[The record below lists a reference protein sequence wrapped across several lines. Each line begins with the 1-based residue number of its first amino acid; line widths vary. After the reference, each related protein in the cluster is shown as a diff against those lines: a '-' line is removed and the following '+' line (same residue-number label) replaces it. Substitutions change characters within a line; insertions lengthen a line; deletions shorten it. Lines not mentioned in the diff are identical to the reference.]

1 MNTPPPWGKKK
12 KPADPEEFL
21 ADLIQKVRD
30 FFEERK
36 GKDEQKP
43 AAPDSGGG
51 DSSGGIAAGAG
62 KIALVIAALI
72 LLRGV
77 FACFYT
83 IEPGEQ
89 GIVLRFGKYN
99 RTAGPG
105 LNFKIPY
112 MEEMFRVD
120 VETVRKEEFG
130 VQKTARSNSDDSES
144 LMLTGD
150 KNVINVAWIVQYKI
164 KDPYQYLFKVSDV
177 SQAVRDNSETV
188 IRRIVGNMD
197 FDYVLS
203 NRNDLADTGRQEL
216 QRDLNKLET
225 GVDIVTLQLLDIT
238 PTDEVKPAF
247 NEVNEADQDMKRLI
261 NEAEETYNR
270 VIPRARGAAK
280 QTVEEARGY
289 AVQRVNDAKG
299 ETVRFKAIAA
309 EYEKAKDV
317 TRQRMYL
324 ETMQNVLPQV
334 KQLYIM
340 HGGAQP
346 ALPFF
351 NLNDAGSGST
361 QPLPPAAPSIPS
373 LNTLPQEAVTK

>member
-30 FFEERK
+30 FFEERS
-36 GKDEQKP
+36 GKEPKKQEP
-43 AAPDSGGG
+43 APEGGG
-51 DSSGGIAAGAG
+51 EGGGFAAGAG

-89 GIVLRFGKYN
+89 GIVLRFGKYS

-112 MEEMFRVD
+112 MENMFRVD

-130 VQKTARSNSDDSES
+130 LKKTARSSGDDSES

-150 KNVINVAWIVQYKI
+150 KNVIDVAWIVQYKI
-164 KDPYQYLFKVSDV
+164 KDPYQFLFKVSDV
-177 SQAVRDNSETV
+177 AQAVRDNSETV

-197 FDYVLS
+197 FDYVLG
-203 NRNDLADTGRQEL
+203 NRITLADMGRQEL

-225 GVDIVTLQLLDIT
+225 GVDIVTLQLLDVT

-247 NEVNEADQDMKRLI
+247 NDVNAADQDMKRLI
-261 NEAEETYNR
+261 NEAEQEYNK
-270 VIPRARGAAK
+270 VIPEAK
-280 QTVEEARGY
+280 GTANKMIEESHGY
-289 AVQRVNDAKG
+289 AAQRINDAKG

-309 EYEKAKDV
+309 EYEKAKEV

-324 ETMQNVLPQV
+324 ETMQSVLPQV
-334 KQLYIM
+334 RQLYIM
-340 HGGAQP
+340 NGGAQP
-346 ALPFF
+346 ALPFL
-351 NLNDAGSGST
+351 NLNGAAGDT
-361 QPLPPAAPSIPS
+361 PQPVPFHPA
-373 LNTLPQEAVTK
+373 QEAVTR

>member
-1 MNTPPPWGKKK
+1 MPMNTPPPWGKKK

-30 FFEERK
+30 FFEERSAK
-36 GKDEQKP
+36 KESKEP
-43 AAPDSGGG
+43 APDSGDSEGG
-51 DSSGGIAAGAG
+51 GLAAGAG
-62 KIALVIAALI
+62 KIALVIAALV

-89 GIVLRFGKYN
+89 GIVLRFGQYS

-112 MEEMFRVD
+112 MEDMVRVD

-130 VQKTARSNSDDSES
+130 LQKTARSSGDDSES

-150 KNVINVAWIVQYKI
+150 KNVIDVAWIVQYKI
-164 KDPYQYLFKVSDV
+164 KDPYQFLFKVSNV
-177 SQAVRDNSETV
+177 PQAVRDNSETV

-197 FDYVLS
+197 FDYVLG
-203 NRNDLADTGRQEL
+203 NRIGLADVARQEL

-270 VIPRARGAAK
+270 LIPKARGSAK
-280 QTVEEARGY
+280 QTVEEAHGY
-289 AVQRVNDAKG
+289 AVQRINNAKG
-299 ETVRFKAIAA
+299 ETARFKAIAA
-309 EYEKAKDV
+309 EYENAKEV

-324 ETMQNVLPQV
+324 ETMQNILPQV
-334 KQLYIM
+334 RQLYIM
-340 HGGAQP
+340 DSGAQP

-351 NLNDAGSGST
+351 NLNG
-361 QPLPPAAPSIPS
+361 AAASAP
-373 LNTLPQEAVTK
+373 LPQEAATK

>member
-1 MNTPPPWGKKK
+1 MPMNTHPPWGKKK

-30 FFEERK
+30 FFEERSSK
-36 GKDEQKP
+36 EPKKRET
-43 AAPDSGGG
+43 APEGG
-51 DSSGGIAAGAG
+51 DSSGGGFAAGAG
-62 KIALVIAALI
+62 KIALVIAALV

-89 GIVLRFGKYN
+89 GIVLRFGQYS

-112 MEEMFRVD
+112 MEDMVRVD

-130 VQKTARSNSDDSES
+130 LQKTVKSDDSES

-150 KNVINVAWIVQYKI
+150 KNVIDVAWIVQYKI
-164 KDPYQYLFKVSDV
+164 KDPYQFLFKVSNV
-177 SQAVRDNSETV
+177 AQAVRDNSETV

-197 FDYVLS
+197 FDYVLG
-203 NRNDLADTGRQEL
+203 NRITLADMGRQEL

-225 GVDIVTLQLLDIT
+225 GVDIVTLQLLDVT

-247 NEVNEADQDMKRLI
+247 NDVNAADQDMKRLI
-261 NEAEETYNR
+261 NEAEQEYNK
-270 VIPRARGAAK
+270 VIPAAK
-280 QTVEEARGY
+280 GTANKMIEESHGY
-289 AVQRVNDAKG
+289 AAQRINDAKG

-309 EYEKAKDV
+309 EYEKAKEV

-324 ETMQNVLPQV
+324 ETMQSVLPQV
-334 KQLYIM
+334 RQLYIM
-340 HGGAQP
+340 DGGAQP
-346 ALPFF
+346 ALPFL
-351 NLNDAGSGST
+351 NLNGAAGDT
-361 QPLPPAAPSIPS
+361 PQPVPFNP
-373 LNTLPQEAVTK
+373 PQEAVTQ

>member
-30 FFEERK
+30 FFEERS
-36 GKDEQKP
+36 GKEPKKKES
-43 AAPDSGGG
+43 APEGG
-51 DSSGGIAAGAG
+51 DSSGGGFAAGAG
-62 KIALVIAALI
+62 KIALVLAALV

-89 GIVLRFGKYN
+89 GIILRFGQYS

-112 MEEMFRVD
+112 MEDMVRVD

-130 VQKTARSNSDDSES
+130 LQKTARSSGDDSES

-150 KNVINVAWIVQYKI
+150 KNVIDVAWIVQYKI
-164 KDPYQYLFKVSDV
+164 KDPYQFLFKVSDV
-177 SQAVRDNSETV
+177 AQAVRDNSETV

-197 FDYVLS
+197 FDYVLG
-203 NRNDLADTGRQEL
+203 NRIGLADIGRQEL

-270 VIPRARGAAK
+270 VIPKARGSAK

-289 AVQRVNDAKG
+289 AVQRTNDAKG

-309 EYEKAKDV
+309 EYEKAKEV

-324 ETMQNVLPQV
+324 ETMQSVLPQV
-334 KQLYIM
+334 KQIYVM
-340 HGGAQP
+340 DSGAQP
-346 ALPFF
+346 ALPFL
-351 NLNDAGSGST
+351 NLNGTGSSA
-361 QPLPPAAPSIPS
+361 QPPLSSPTI
-373 LNTLPQEAVTK
+373 NNLPQEAVTR

>member
-30 FFEERK
+30 FFEERS
-36 GKDEQKP
+36 GKEPKKKES
-43 AAPDSGGG
+43 APEGGDISGGG
-51 DSSGGIAAGAG
+51 FAAGAG
-62 KIALVIAALI
+62 KIALVLAALV

-89 GIVLRFGKYN
+89 GIILRFGKYS

-112 MEEMFRVD
+112 MEDMVRVD

-130 VQKTARSNSDDSES
+130 LQKTARPSGDDSES

-150 KNVINVAWIVQYKI
+150 KNVIDVAWIVQYKI
-164 KDPYQYLFKVSDV
+164 KDPYQFLFKVSDV
-177 SQAVRDNSETV
+177 AQAVRDNSETV

-197 FDYVLS
+197 FDYVLG
-203 NRNDLADTGRQEL
+203 NRITLADMGRQEL

-270 VIPRARGAAK
+270 VIPKARGSAK

-289 AVQRVNDAKG
+289 AVQRTNDAKG

-309 EYEKAKDV
+309 EYEKAKEV

-324 ETMQNVLPQV
+324 ETMQSVLPQV
-334 KQLYIM
+334 KQIYVM
-340 HGGAQP
+340 DSVAQP
-346 ALPFF
+346 ALPFL
-351 NLNDAGSGST
+351 NLNGTGGSA
-361 QPLPPAAPSIPS
+361 QPPLSSPTINN
-373 LNTLPQEAVTK
+373 LLQEAVTR

>member
-36 GKDEQKP
+36 GKEEKKP
-43 AAPDSGGG
+43 AAPEDGGAGGG
-51 DSSGGIAAGAG
+51 LTANAG
-62 KIALVIAALI
+62 KIALIIAALV

-77 FACFYT
+77 FASFYT

-89 GIVLRFGKYN
+89 GIVLRFGKYS

-112 MEEMFRVD
+112 MEDMVRVN

-130 VQKTARSNSDDSES
+130 LQKTARSSGDDSES

-164 KDPYQYLFKVSDV
+164 KDPYQFLFKVSDV
-177 SQAVRDNSETV
+177 AQAVRDNSETV

-197 FDYVLS
+197 FDYVLG
-203 NRNDLADTGRQEL
+203 NRITLADTGRQEL

-270 VIPRARGAAK
+270 LIPKARGSAK
-280 QTVEEARGY
+280 QTVEEAHGY

-299 ETVRFKAIAA
+299 ETARFKAIAA
-309 EYEKAKDV
+309 EYEKAKEV

-324 ETMQNVLPQV
+324 ETMQSILPQV
-334 KQLYIM
+334 RQMYIM

-346 ALPFF
+346 ALPFL
-351 NLNDAGSGST
+351 NLNGAGSGDMP
-361 QPLPPAAPSIPS
+361 PLSAPSI
-373 LNTLPQEAVTK
+373 TLPQEAATK